1 MKWFLLLM
9 WRGEITSVGF
19 VITLIELFA
28 HVVRDERATTAV
40 AATL

>member
-1 MKWFLLLM
+1 MT
-9 WRGEITSVGF
+9 GVDF
-19 VITLIELFA
+19 VIALIELFA